1 MRPAPARAQ
10 RAQRSPDAVVA
21 APVAPPAND
30 HTNGHA
36 EVIGRAD
43 AHGPLGSVPLQKA
56 RKPMGQLRQKLDN
69 AERPGFHR
77 HWFNDDKGRIQSALD
92 AGYAHVLDN
101 EGKPMSHI
109 VGNKKEGGAMVAY
122 RMEIPLEFWQ
132 QDQNEK
138 TALRRERQH
147 QTQHG
152 DGRSG
157 DDGRYLPKGPD
168 GKPLTQI
175 KHGDR

>member
-1 MRPAPARAQ
+1 MRPATARAQ

-21 APVAPPAND
+21 APAPAPEA
-30 HTNGHA
+30 NGHA
-36 EVIGRAD
+36 EVVGRAD

-77 HWFNDDKGRIQSALD
+77 HWFNDDKGRIQAALD

-109 VGNKKEGGAMVAY
+109 VGNKKEGGALIAY

-132 QDQNEK
+132 QDQAEK
-138 TALRRERQH
+138 TTLRRQRQH
-147 QTQHG
+147 HMQRG
-152 DGRSG
+152 DANSG
-157 DDGRYLPKGPD
+157 DDGRYLPQGPD

-175 KHGDR
+175 KHDSR